1 MADAVVETRNLRFA
15 YPGSEELARRC
26 PGHRPAAVDGID
38 LEVRRGERLAILGAN
53 GSGKSTL
60 LLLLNG
66 TLRPIGGTVYLK
78 GRAVNYSRNGLTVW
92 RQTVG
97 LVFQDPDD
105 QIFAPTVFQDVSY
118 GPLNLGMPEEDVR
131 RRTEETLDFLGIAD
145 LAGSPVHLLSWGQ
158 RKLTAIAGVIAMH
171 PEVLILD
178 EPTAGLD
185 ARGVAQLMELLE
197 RLALR
202 GTTVIL
208 ALHDTDAALAW
219 ADAVVV
225 LSRGQLIGRGKPEA
239 ILSDSS
245 ILVAANL
252 KEPGVLEGWRVA
264 KEMVRGLSGLPPR
277 TMEELIRW
285 MAAGFG
291 ERISADPI
299 ETVCKSTNSP
309 ERIVV

>member
-1 MADAVVETRNLRFA
+1 MADAVLETRDLQFA

-26 PGHRPAAVDGID
+26 PGHRPAAVDGINMR
-38 LEVRRGERLAILGAN
+38 VVPGGRLAILGAN

-66 TLRPIGGTVYLK
+66 TLRPNGGTVYLK
-78 GRAVNYSRNGLTVW
+78 GRAVDYSRTGLTLW

-118 GPLNLGMPEEDVR
+118 GPLNLGLPESEVR
-131 RRTEETLDFLGIAD
+131 RRTEETLKFLSMAD

-185 ARGVAQLMELLE
+185 ARGVAQLMDLLE
-197 RLALR
+197 RLSLA
-202 GTTVIL
+202 GTTVIV

-219 ADAVVV
+219 ADDVVV
-225 LSRGQLIGRGKPEA
+225 LAQGKMIGRGKPET
-239 ILSDSS
+239 ILSDPA
-245 ILVAANL
+245 ILISANL

-264 KEMVRGLSGLPPR
+264 KRMGHHASGAPPR
-277 TMEELIRW
+277 TMEELVHRL
-285 MAAGFG
+285 AADL
-291 ERISADPI
+291 EKRNTDSM
-299 ETVCKSTNSP
+299 ETASNRTNSP
-309 ERIVV
+309 ERIMA